1 MQDKINNLE
10 RNLSAANSERGQL
23 QDRVNKYKQVSILI
37 TVQVV
42 NKTLARK
49 FIYNNYSF
57 TISCMMCHLL

>member
-23 QDRVNKYKQVSILI
+23 QDRVNKYKQVSILFAI
-37 TVQVV
+37 Q